1 MNQKVLLV
9 ISIIVGLLVAVMDSL
24 PKWDDTGIT
33 VLALIAGGGIIG
45 YFVQKRPWLFA
56 LTFGIWIPLWGII
69 TRHDL
74 MMLIILVIPFAGVFT
89 GWVARKLSQDIL
101 HSTKS

>member
-9 ISIIVGLLVAVMDSL
+9 VSIVVGLLVAVMDSL

-45 YFVQKRPWLFA
+45 YFVLKHPWLFA

-74 MMLIILVIPFAGVFT
+74 MMLIVLFFPFAGVFA
-89 GWVARKLSQDIL
+89 GWAVRKLTHNLL
-101 HSTKS
+101 HSSR